1 MRGTD
6 KIVAGAG
13 LTVLRTDLLN
23 AERFELRES
32 FFESRSHI
40 CVVSELKNRDND
52 YVHRARP
59 ELLVSIEGE
68 VSINWLDL
76 GLVSS
81 QVDLQKLHKQSTR

>member
-13 LTVLRTDLLN
+13 LTVLRTDLLI

-32 FFESRSHI
+32 FFESCSHI
-40 CVVSELKNRDND
+40 CVVIEIKNRDND

-59 ELLVSIEGE
+59 ELLVSIEASVGRAP
-68 VSINWLDL
+68 LDWML
-76 GLVSS
+76 GS
-81 QVDLQKLHKQSTR
+81 Q